1 MNTVKAEPRAHS
13 TDRDVTTIYLIRHG
27 ETLFNT
33 TDQIQGF
40 SDSPLTNTGICQ
52 AKKVGQ
58 NLRQVRFDLAYT
70 GDLGRQRNTLKLIL
84 AQNKQK
90 RPKVRYHDGFK
101 EWNFGGYEGK
111 QNAEMWQPIFKVHGF
126 NVDESWSDY
135 EKLEQ
140 ILGDEGM
147 VQAISSNDS
156 LRAAESYSEIVARG
170 NAAMAQVIKEVN
182 DKKAKNV
189 LIVTSGGM
197 IPTLLDLVLTERY
210 QRKLIANCGVT
221 IIKLKNNLFSLDV
234 IGDTRYMQ

>member
-13 TDRDVTTIYLIRHG
+13 TDMDVTTIYLIRHG

-40 SDSPLTNTGICQ
+40 SDSPLTDMGICQ

-58 NLRQVRFDLAYT
+58 NLKQVRFDLAYT

-84 AQNKQK
+84 AQNMQK

-140 ILGDEGM
+140 VL
-147 VQAISSNDS
+147 
-156 LRAAESYSEIVARG
+156 G

-189 LIVTSGGM
+189 LIVSSGGM

-221 IIKLKNNLFSLDV
+221 ILKLKNNLFSLDV